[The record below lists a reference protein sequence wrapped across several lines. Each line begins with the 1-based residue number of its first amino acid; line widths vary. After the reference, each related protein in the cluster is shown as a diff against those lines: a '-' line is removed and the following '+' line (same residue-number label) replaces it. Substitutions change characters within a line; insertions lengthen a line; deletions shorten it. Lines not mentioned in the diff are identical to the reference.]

1 MTFRHLFF
9 REIRYRRFGFWLSVA
24 AVAITSAVVMVI
36 MLVLRSF
43 DIETQKIFA
52 AKEAETKE
60 EMFQMQDGYR
70 CDMKLL
76 GFNLLILPEGQQLD
90 DFYAEGYAA
99 KDMPE
104 EYVHRLAESGIV
116 IVRHLLPSIE
126 RKIRWPEQGDR
137 KIIVVGTRG
146 EVPLKHRKPKE
157 PIMLAVE
164 PGTVVLGHE
173 LWKSLG
179 LKVGDTIRLMDH
191 EFTVADCHEERGSK
205 DDVTLW
211 LDLAEAQK
219 MLKSEGRINGILALR
234 CLCNN
239 SNLASVRK
247 EVAEILPNVSVLE
260 FASES
265 ITREEVRHRA
275 ARVAKRML
283 EAEMTHRGQM
293 RQKIENIAVWLV
305 PLAILGAVA
314 TITFVSLSNTR
325 LRTVEFATLRA
336 IGFSSSQIL
345 RLLLARTVA
354 IGFLGAVLG
363 PVLGLGLCVSLPWIQ
378 TSDLGGTAILLPLA
392 ALWIAA
398 PLLTAMASMPSIAL
412 VMRQD
417 PATVLGKEI

>member
-1 MTFRHLFF
+1 MTFQRLIF
-9 REIRYRRFGFWLSVA
+9 REIRYRRFGFWLSVSVVAIASA
-24 AVAITSAVVMVI
+24 AVFISLLI
-36 MLVLRSF
+36 LRSF
-43 DIETQKIFA
+43 DLETQKILA
-52 AKEAETKE
+52 AKEDETKE
-60 EMFQMQDGYR
+60 EMAQMKDGYR
-70 CDMKLL
+70 RDMKLL

-104 EYVHRLAESGIV
+104 DYVHRLSESNIV

-157 PIMLAVE
+157 PIMVAVE

-173 LWKSLG
+173 LWRSLG
-179 LKVGDTIRLMDH
+179 LKAGDTIRLMGR
-191 EFTVADCHEERGSK
+191 EFKVAKCHEERGSK

-219 MLKSEGRINGILALR
+219 MLDLKGRINGILALR

-275 ARVAKRML
+275 ARVAERML
-283 EAEMTHRGQM
+283 EAEVAHRGQM
-293 RQKIENIAVWLV
+293 RNKIENVAVWLI
-305 PLAILGAVA
+305 PLAILSAVA

-325 LRTVEFATLRA
+325 LRTVEFATFHA
-336 IGFSSSQIL
+336 IGFSSGQL
-345 RLLLARTVA
+345 LKLLLARTVL
-354 IGFLGAVLG
+354 IGLLGAILG
-363 PVLGLGLCVSLPWIQ
+363 PIVGLALCLGLSWIQ
-378 TSDLGGTAILLPLA
+378 ASDLGGLAIIFPMVVLC
-392 ALWIAA
+392 IIA
-398 PLLTAMASMPSIAL
+398 PLLTAMASLPSIAL

-417 PATVLGKEI
+417 PATVLGKEA